1 MGNAR
6 QMVRLL
12 PLVVL
17 AACSSGRAESV
28 EGDGPRVLV
37 NVDRAGVALKGYD
50 PVAYFTQNQP
60 VKGDA
65 RWSSSY
71 NGGIYHFSSA
81 EHKAMFDAEPM
92 RYEPQ
97 FGGYCGYAA
106 SINKVSDIGPEWF
119 EILDGRLVLQHN
131 AKAWRLW
138 HEDVAGN
145 LIKADSNW
153 PGLIE
158 REGKPLRQTAAA
170 RRR

>member
-1 MGNAR
+1 MGIIR
-6 QMVRLL
+6 QMARLL
-12 PLVVL
+12 PLALL
-17 AACSSGRAESV
+17 AACTSGRAESAA
-28 EGDGPRVLV
+28 GDGPRVLV
-37 NVDRAGVALKGYD
+37 NVDDKGVALKGYD
-50 PVAYFTQNQP
+50 PVAYFTDNKA
-60 VKGDA
+60 VKGDS
-65 RWSSSY
+65 RFRSGY
-71 NGGIYHFSSA
+71 HGGIYHFASA

-145 LIKADSNW
+145 LIKADNNW
-153 PGLIE
+153 PGLVQ
-158 REGKPLRQTAAA
+158 REGKPTRPLAA

>member
-1 MGNAR
+1 MR
-6 QMVRLL
+6 YLLRLL
-12 PLVVL
+12 PVVVL
-17 AACSSGRAESV
+17 AACSGGQKYAGIE
-28 EGDGPRVLV
+28 GPRVLV
-37 NVDRAGVALKGYD
+37 NVDDKGAALKGYD
-50 PVAYFTQNQP
+50 AVAYFTDNKA
-60 VKGDA
+60 VKGDST
-65 RWSSSY
+65 WSSAY
-71 NGGIYHFSSA
+71 HGGIYHFASA

-145 LIKADSNW
+145 LVKADSNW
-153 PGLIE
+153 PGLVE
-158 REGKPLRQTAAA
+158 REGKPIQMASAPAA
-170 RRR
+170 R

>member
-1 MGNAR
+1 MRYLR
-6 QMVRLL
+6 QIVRLL
-12 PLVVL
+12 PLVVV
-17 AACSSGRAESV
+17 AACTSGRAESA
-28 EGDGPRVLV
+28 GDGPRVLV
-37 NVDRAGVALKGYD
+37 NVDDKGVALKGYD
-50 PVAYFTQNQP
+50 PVAYFTDNKAVQ
-60 VKGDA
+60 GDR
-65 RWSSSY
+65 RWRSGY
-71 NGGIYHFSSA
+71 RGGIYLFASA

-119 EILDGRLVLQHN
+119 EILAGRLVLQHN

-145 LIKADSNW
+145 LVKADQNW
-153 PGLIE
+153 PGLIR
-158 REGKPLRQTAAA
+158 REGKPTRPVAA

>member
-1 MGNAR
+1 MGIIR
-6 QMVRLL
+6 QVARLL
-12 PLVVL
+12 PLVLL
-17 AACSSGRAESV
+17 AACTSGRAESAD
-28 EGDGPRVLV
+28 GDGPRVLV
-37 NVDRAGVALKGYD
+37 NVDRDGVALKGYD
-50 PVAYFTQNQP
+50 PVAYFTDNKA
-60 VKGDA
+60 VKGD
-65 RWSSSY
+65 RRFSSSY
-71 NGGIYHFSSA
+71 NGGIYHFASA

-153 PGLIE
+153 PGLVR
-158 REGKPLRQTAAA
+158 REGKPIRTVA